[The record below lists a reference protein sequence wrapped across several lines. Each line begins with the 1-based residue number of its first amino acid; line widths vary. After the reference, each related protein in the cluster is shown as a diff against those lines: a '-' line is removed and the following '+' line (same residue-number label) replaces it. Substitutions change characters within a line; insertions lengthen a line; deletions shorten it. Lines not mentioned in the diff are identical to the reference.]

1 MNPEVLVEDREI
13 TDQPGAK
20 RATVILHDDHEGSGI
35 EPIGVTVIGGTD
47 MLGTQGAGVLAAPG
61 SDFCPD
67 SGQHFVRFS
76 YAGATEDI
84 EEALDRIG
92 RWRG

>member
-1 MNPEVLVEDREI
+1 MHEDSVEFC
-13 TDQPGAK
+13 
-20 RATVILHDDHEGSGI
+20 I
-35 EPIGVTVIGGTD
+35 E
-47 MLGTQGAGVLAAPG
+47 MLEEAGVLAAPG

-76 YAGATEDI
+76 YAGSTEDI
-84 EEALDRIG
+84 EEALERIG